1 MTTPIVDF
9 VRRYAQ
15 SGTARLHMPGHK
27 GQSLLGCEPW
37 DITEIRGADEL
48 YEAEGII
55 AQSEANATRL
65 FGTAHTYYS
74 TEGSSQCIRAM
85 LCLALQGAPRTGKR
99 PVLLAARNAHKALLY
114 AAALLDF
121 DIRWLWP
128 APEDTGA
135 LCSCPVTVQALST
148 ALEELAGQGR
158 TPFGVYLTSP
168 DYLGGMQDIAAL
180 SAVCDAHGVP
190 LLVDNAHGAY
200 LRFLPGGSRHPIDL
214 GAAACCD
221 SGHKT
226 LPVLTGGAYLHLGP
240 KAPVQEESIVRNA
253 LALFGSTSPSYLILQ
268 SLDAC
273 NRLLSADYPARLQEC
288 CDRLAALRVRLN
300 ALAAGQGTA
309 AGTGRSRPGTHEAD
323 AGRSG
328 AGPDRA
334 GTGRPSAAKR
344 NGVRICRP
352 PLPCADVYPGKPG
365 GGHGPAG
372 SGSGRTLCAGH
383 PPGRIPCRAP
393 GGVLCA
399 GPAGGAAPDCAAG
412 RVCPA
417 GDHPGR
423 VCAGQG
429 LRSAHCVLSAR
440 HSHRRQRRGDR
451 PGGAGAFHSLRRGDG
466 LGGETGKNLKNQGGA
481 ARNCGS
487 ETY

>member
-85 LCLALQGAPRTGKR
+85 LCLAMQGAPRTGKR

-135 LCSCPVTVQALST
+135 LCSCPVTVQALSA

-240 KAPVQEESIVRNA
+240 KAPVQEESTVRNA

-273 NRLLSADYPARLQEC
+273 NRLLSTDYPARLQEC
-288 CDRLAALRVRLN
+288 CDRLAALRARLN
-300 ALAAGQGTA
+300 ALAAAQGTA
-309 AGTGRSRPGTHEAD
+309 LPLALDGPAREPMKLTLDAAALGLTGQALAD
-323 AGRSG
+323 HLRQDGME
-328 AGPDRA
+328 
-334 GTGRPSAAKR
+334 
-344 NGVRICRP
+344 CEY
-352 PLPCADVYPGKPG
+352 ADPRYLGKPG
-365 GGHGPAG
+365 GGLCPAG
-372 SGSGRTLCAGH
+372 SGSGRTLCVGH

-399 GPAGGAAPDCAAG
+399 GPAGGAPPDCAAG

-429 LRSAHCVLSAR
+429 LRSAHCVLPAR
-440 HSHRRQRRGDR
+440 HSHRGQRRGDR
-451 PGGAGAFHSLRRGDG
+451 PGGAGAFRSLRRGDG
-466 LGGETGKNLKNQGGA
+466 LGGETGKILKNQGGS
-481 ARNCGS
+481 ARFCGS

>member
-135 LCSCPVTVQALST
+135 LCSCPVTVQALSA

-200 LRFLPGGSRHPIDL
+200 LHFLPGGSRHPIAL
-214 GAAACCD
+214 GAAMCL
-221 SGHKT
+221 S
-226 LPVLTGGAYLHLGP
+226 
-240 KAPVQEESIVRNA
+240 
-253 LALFGSTSPSYLILQ
+253 LI
-268 SLDAC
+268 
-273 NRLLSADYPARLQEC
+273 
-288 CDRLAALRVRLN
+288 
-300 ALAAGQGTA
+300 
-309 AGTGRSRPGTHEAD
+309 H
-323 AGRSG
+323 
-328 AGPDRA
+328 
-334 GTGRPSAAKR
+334 
-344 NGVRICRP
+344 I
-352 PLPCADVYPGKPG
+352 
-365 GGHGPAG
+365 
-372 SGSGRTLCAGH
+372 
-383 PPGRIPCRAP
+383 
-393 GGVLCA
+393 
-399 GPAGGAAPDCAAG
+399 
-412 RVCPA
+412 
-417 GDHPGR
+417 
-423 VCAGQG
+423 
-429 LRSAHCVLSAR
+429 
-440 HSHRRQRRGDR
+440 
-451 PGGAGAFHSLRRGDG
+451 
-466 LGGETGKNLKNQGGA
+466 
-481 ARNCGS
+481 
-487 ETY
+487 